1 MTDAVHAPAM
11 APPVRTDEQ
20 ILPRIRWVPIG
31 KSNCYL
37 NEEKSQPSPIFK
49 IAVDILKQTNFFR
62 AFTASSTIPA
72 IYIQQFW
79 DTICFDSKAG
89 SYKCQLDEQWFDLT
103 QDTLRDALQI
113 TPVNKNRAFSPPP
126 TPDTLIK
133 FVNELGYP
141 REVINLSNVT
151 TNDMFQPWRALATII
166 NLCLTGKTSGFE
178 RPRAPVLQILWGVVN
193 RAHID
198 YAERM
203 WEEFTQSIHNFTE
216 DKRNLAQQ
224 AQGKK
229 KATIILIPSIRFTK
243 LIIFHLQ
250 RLHNFHPRP
259 ESPLHLPTE
268 EPVLGNLKFSA
279 KGTKREVFG
288 MTIPNELINDVIRG
302 ADYYDAYLE
311 KVAKHQ
317 RYLAGEEVS
326 DPDSPAPK
334 PAKPAKQTKPKP
346 TKQSKPT
353 EPKVAS
359 KKPKPAPA
367 KPQEK
372 KRKPV
377 SESSEAPPLAKRAKA
392 GKVVKKRIVKSS
404 KQLVDEFVDEG
415 VPAAKPNLEDTEEAI
430 LQKVLEESLTDA
442 YPTRRGPL
450 PPVVFRE
457 PDTGKLQP
465 LPEVPG
471 KGKEKVGEEQAAQV
485 LLHLQ
490 TPKKKSPTEQYIFQR
505 RSHVPT
511 ETAGREDSTS
521 LYAELGLSGS
531 DTESDEEMPSVV
543 RSGAQDEGQAG
554 PDPGTLDEGQAGPN
568 PDDVA
573 ESQPLPTP
581 SVLAGPNLEH
591 SDVEIT
597 DPSSQ
602 PQPEHMDEG
611 FTAAAYPD
619 VQENLKLTVDEQ
631 VIPEEPVSSTG
642 TLSSLQHLAKDFSFG
657 DQFLNDKPSEADNE
671 KTTADTEAES
681 MVSVTMTSP
690 VISPVPRPDSPNVH
704 GPLPTTTT
712 TTVATT
718 TTTTTLPLPPQPQ
731 QGPSDPILIKRMGE
745 LEEFIANLV
754 EENQALETR
763 LDKQGSRINKLETM
777 DLPKMIREQTVEFID
792 SQEIDQKINESVKE
806 VVISSVKHAMRA
818 PLRARF
824 KDLPTS
830 DMKEILLQRMLEENY
845 DKGHANHRVAYEAL
859 QDSIRHDE
867 SEDFDVDK
875 AQEETKKKS
884 KQDSP
889 NTLPGSPLSTP
900 LPPPPPSGASG
911 ASGTTRASDSAQA
924 PPPPPPSST
933 THQGGHS
940 TSIVTLSSSKTAAS
954 AEYSAWTTTDTRINP
969 SITTIPDD
977 LYMDDET
984 TADEQAYSSGDE
996 VGRDHIPTVNLRQS
1010 WWKPL
1015 TEDRP
1020 ATPEPAWTIPSSDLT
1035 MPTNNWASALKSTYA
1050 PPQEN
1055 SLLAQTGDMA
1065 IFMDWYC
1072 KRQGITH
1079 LTLQDLEGP
1088 AFEIVKVFHPDVIHL
1103 QFQMEECHKLLTD
1116 QVDDTIL
1123 RYNVSKPLPLGGEPG
1138 HVTIQPDFFFNKD
1151 LEYLRYGR
1159 KVGRPALSISKMK
1172 AAYYPDVGLEQL
1184 VPDQFWIEAE
1194 CKYDIAAMYGI
1205 SHWWFQR
1212 QRFYIDRFSSEGDRR
1227 AVRTHMRILSVVRIE
1242 VFSMYGYNYMKKIV
1256 LRRADLK
1263 EYVIAERDFKYMYPS
1278 DFEDLYLLNLQGH
1291 LNHLSPEDKK
1301 ILTTAVNLWTR
1312 NLVIRQHAEDFQ
1324 LRIDSYQTHLN
1335 LTKPRWEATGF
1346 EFKHD
1351 FTVIDSPRAVI
1362 FRDKYEVQ
1370 MIMRFNEIHKF
1381 SDGTL
1386 QQIDEALHYRVKEFW
1401 INRTNLGMNARFW
1414 TKKDVDRSKDF
1425 MFAIQKRLKTRR
1437 IFQNLESFVGG
1448 RIREGDY
1455 RNPVKEILLKMN
1467 LPDHK
1472 SVLTDPED
1480 QVMVEMEIPR
1490 SIGYVQSLRIR
1501 SWLDYRECLII
1512 NHRDEE
1518 LYFGNLQNST
1528 WENFDT
1534 TLFPT
1539 IPNIIFRCSSCLLVL
1554 GIDQNIVNRH
1564 YEFVPDQKLE
1574 LPTGDELGARA
1585 TGAAIALPFPW
1596 FLFFHGGY
1604 VVPEV
1609 AVSPRTQSN
1618 NEWHCCRPAPTVL
1631 GQVAKAFAVK
1641 CILVYKDRNMKL
1653 K

>member
-1 MTDAVHAPAM
+1 MMMMTMYSGGAVWLWWGEDKLASGGECIWGSGRSAHEEPFWSCRKNPAGKVFRRWWWLS
-11 APPVRTDEQ
+11 AAGGEGERGESLRRVVFLRLDLRAITSSN
-20 ILPRIRWVPIG
+20 PRQ
-31 KSNCYL
+31 
-37 NEEKSQPSPIFK
+37 EESG
-49 IAVDILKQTNFFR
+49 
-62 AFTASSTIPA
+62 TASS
-72 IYIQQFW
+72 
-79 DTICFDSKAG
+79 
-89 SYKCQLDEQWFDLT
+89 
-103 QDTLRDALQI
+103 R
-113 TPVNKNRAFSPPP
+113 
-126 TPDTLIK
+126 
-133 FVNELGYP
+133 
-141 REVINLSNVT
+141 
-151 TNDMFQPWRALATII
+151 
-166 NLCLTGKTSGFE
+166 
-178 RPRAPVLQILWGVVN
+178 
-193 RAHID
+193 
-198 YAERM
+198 
-203 WEEFTQSIHNFTE
+203 
-216 DKRNLAQQ
+216 
-224 AQGKK
+224 KK
-229 KATIILIPSIRFTK
+229 KETIILIPSFRFTK

-259 ESPLHLPTE
+259 ESPLQLPTE
-268 EPVLGNLKFSA
+268 EPVLGNLKFST
-279 KGTKREVFG
+279 KGTKREVFE

-302 ADYYDAYLE
+302 ADYYDAYME
-311 KVAKHQ
+311 K
-317 RYLAGEEVS
+317 
-326 DPDSPAPK
+326 P
-334 PAKPAKQTKPKP
+334 TKPKA
-346 TKQSKPT
+346 
-353 EPKVAS
+353 AS

-377 SESSEAPPLAKRAKA
+377 SESSEALPLAKCVKA
-392 GKVVKKRIVKSS
+392 GKVVKKRTVKSS

-415 VPAAKPNLEDTEEAI
+415 VPTAKPSLEDTEEAI
-430 LQKVLEESLTDA
+430 LQKVL
-442 YPTRRGPL
+442 
-450 PPVVFRE
+450 
-457 PDTGKLQP
+457 
-465 LPEVPG
+465 G
-471 KGKEKVGEEQAAQV
+471 KGKEKVGEEQVAQV

-490 TPKKKSPTEQYIFQR
+490 TTKKKSPTEQYIFQR
-505 RSHVPT
+505 HTPVPS
-511 ETAGREDSTS
+511 EPAGHEESSS
-521 LYAELGLSGS
+521 LYAELGLYGS

-554 PDPGTLDEGQAGPN
+554 PDPGKLDEGQAGPN

-681 MVSVTMTSP
+681 MVSVTIQQDTSVIPPMTSP
-690 VISPVPRPDSPNVH
+690 VIGPVPRPDSPNVH
-704 GPLPTTTT
+704 WPLPTTTT
-712 TTVATT
+712 TTSA

-731 QGPSDPILIKRMGE
+731 QGPSDPIIIKRMGE

-792 SQEIDQKINESVKE
+792 SQEIDRKINESVKE

-859 QDSIRHDE
+859 QDSIRRDE

-889 NTLPGSPLSTP
+889 NTPPGSPPSP
-900 LPPPPPSGASG
+900 PPPPPPPSGASG
-911 ASGTTRASDSAQA
+911 ASGITRASDSAQA
-924 PPPPPPSST
+924 PPPPPPSSS
-933 THQGGHS
+933 THQGGQS
-940 TSIVTLSSSKTAAS
+940 TSTAAPSSSKTAAS
-954 AEYSAWTTTDTRINP
+954 AEFSAWTMTDTRIKP

-1050 PPQEN
+1050 PPPEN

-1079 LTLQDLEGP
+1079 LTLRDLEGP

-1138 HVTIQPDFFFNKD
+1138 HVTIQPDFFSTNTWSI
-1151 LEYLRYGR
+1151 LRIMSR
-1159 KVGRPALSISKMK
+1159 KVWQDWPCQS
-1172 AAYYPDVGLEQL
+1172 
-1184 VPDQFWIEAE
+1184 
-1194 CKYDIAAMYGI
+1194 
-1205 SHWWFQR
+1205 
-1212 QRFYIDRFSSEGDRR
+1212 RR
-1227 AVRTHMRILSVVRIE
+1227 
-1242 VFSMYGYNYMKKIV
+1242 
-1256 LRRADLK
+1256 
-1263 EYVIAERDFKYMYPS
+1263 
-1278 DFEDLYLLNLQGH
+1278 
-1291 LNHLSPEDKK
+1291 
-1301 ILTTAVNLWTR
+1301 
-1312 NLVIRQHAEDFQ
+1312 
-1324 LRIDSYQTHLN
+1324 
-1335 LTKPRWEATGF
+1335 
-1346 EFKHD
+1346 
-1351 FTVIDSPRAVI
+1351 
-1362 FRDKYEVQ
+1362 
-1370 MIMRFNEIHKF
+1370 
-1381 SDGTL
+1381 
-1386 QQIDEALHYRVKEFW
+1386 
-1401 INRTNLGMNARFW
+1401 
-1414 TKKDVDRSKDF
+1414 
-1425 MFAIQKRLKTRR
+1425 
-1437 IFQNLESFVGG
+1437 
-1448 RIREGDY
+1448 
-1455 RNPVKEILLKMN
+1455 
-1467 LPDHK
+1467 
-1472 SVLTDPED
+1472 
-1480 QVMVEMEIPR
+1480 
-1490 SIGYVQSLRIR
+1490 
-1501 SWLDYRECLII
+1501 
-1512 NHRDEE
+1512 
-1518 LYFGNLQNST
+1518 
-1528 WENFDT
+1528 
-1534 TLFPT
+1534 
-1539 IPNIIFRCSSCLLVL
+1539 
-1554 GIDQNIVNRH
+1554 
-1564 YEFVPDQKLE
+1564 
-1574 LPTGDELGARA
+1574 
-1585 TGAAIALPFPW
+1585 
-1596 FLFFHGGY
+1596 
-1604 VVPEV
+1604 
-1609 AVSPRTQSN
+1609 
-1618 NEWHCCRPAPTVL
+1618 
-1631 GQVAKAFAVK
+1631 
-1641 CILVYKDRNMKL
+1641 
-1653 K
+1653 

>member
-113 TPVNKNRAFSPPP
+113 TPVDKNRAFSPPP

-302 ADYYDAYLE
+302 ADYYEAYLN

-334 PAKPAKQTKPKP
+334 PAKPARQTKPKP

-353 EPKVAS
+353 EPKAAS

-392 GKVVKKRIVKSS
+392 GKVVKKRTVKSS

-415 VPAAKPNLEDTEEAI
+415 VPTAKPSLEDTEEAI
-430 LQKVLEESLTDA
+430 LQKVLQESLTDA
-442 YPTRRGPL
+442 YPTQRGPL

-457 PDTGKLQP
+457 TDTGKFQP

-485 LLHLQ
+485 LLNLQ
-490 TPKKKSPTEQYIFQR
+490 TPKKKSPAEQYIFQR
-505 RSHVPT
+505 RSHIPT

-591 SDVEIT
+591 SDVEII

-602 PQPEHMDEG
+602 PRPEHMDEG

-631 VIPEEPVSSTG
+631 VIPEDPVSSTG

-681 MVSVTMTSP
+681 MVSVTIQQDISVFPPMTSP
-690 VISPVPRPDSPNVH
+690 VIGPVPRQDSPNVH

-712 TTVATT
+712 TTVA

-792 SQEIDQKINESVKE
+792 SQEIDRKINESVKE

-859 QDSIRHDE
+859 QDSIHRDE
-867 SEDFDVDK
+867 IEDFDVDK
-875 AQEETKKKS
+875 A
-884 KQDSP
+884 
-889 NTLPGSPLSTP
+889 
-900 LPPPPPSGASG
+900 
-911 ASGTTRASDSAQA
+911 
-924 PPPPPPSST
+924 
-933 THQGGHS
+933 
-940 TSIVTLSSSKTAAS
+940 
-954 AEYSAWTTTDTRINP
+954 
-969 SITTIPDD
+969 
-977 LYMDDET
+977 
-984 TADEQAYSSGDE
+984 
-996 VGRDHIPTVNLRQS
+996 
-1010 WWKPL
+1010 
-1015 TEDRP
+1015 
-1020 ATPEPAWTIPSSDLT
+1020 
-1035 MPTNNWASALKSTYA
+1035 
-1050 PPQEN
+1050 
-1055 SLLAQTGDMA
+1055 
-1065 IFMDWYC
+1065 
-1072 KRQGITH
+1072 
-1079 LTLQDLEGP
+1079 
-1088 AFEIVKVFHPDVIHL
+1088 
-1103 QFQMEECHKLLTD
+1103 
-1116 QVDDTIL
+1116 
-1123 RYNVSKPLPLGGEPG
+1123 
-1138 HVTIQPDFFFNKD
+1138 
-1151 LEYLRYGR
+1151 
-1159 KVGRPALSISKMK
+1159 
-1172 AAYYPDVGLEQL
+1172 
-1184 VPDQFWIEAE
+1184 
-1194 CKYDIAAMYGI
+1194 
-1205 SHWWFQR
+1205 
-1212 QRFYIDRFSSEGDRR
+1212 
-1227 AVRTHMRILSVVRIE
+1227 
-1242 VFSMYGYNYMKKIV
+1242 
-1256 LRRADLK
+1256 
-1263 EYVIAERDFKYMYPS
+1263 
-1278 DFEDLYLLNLQGH
+1278 
-1291 LNHLSPEDKK
+1291 
-1301 ILTTAVNLWTR
+1301 
-1312 NLVIRQHAEDFQ
+1312 
-1324 LRIDSYQTHLN
+1324 
-1335 LTKPRWEATGF
+1335 
-1346 EFKHD
+1346 
-1351 FTVIDSPRAVI
+1351 
-1362 FRDKYEVQ
+1362 
-1370 MIMRFNEIHKF
+1370 
-1381 SDGTL
+1381 
-1386 QQIDEALHYRVKEFW
+1386 
-1401 INRTNLGMNARFW
+1401 
-1414 TKKDVDRSKDF
+1414 
-1425 MFAIQKRLKTRR
+1425 
-1437 IFQNLESFVGG
+1437 
-1448 RIREGDY
+1448 
-1455 RNPVKEILLKMN
+1455 
-1467 LPDHK
+1467 
-1472 SVLTDPED
+1472 
-1480 QVMVEMEIPR
+1480 
-1490 SIGYVQSLRIR
+1490 
-1501 SWLDYRECLII
+1501 
-1512 NHRDEE
+1512 
-1518 LYFGNLQNST
+1518 
-1528 WENFDT
+1528 
-1534 TLFPT
+1534 
-1539 IPNIIFRCSSCLLVL
+1539 
-1554 GIDQNIVNRH
+1554 
-1564 YEFVPDQKLE
+1564 
-1574 LPTGDELGARA
+1574 
-1585 TGAAIALPFPW
+1585 
-1596 FLFFHGGY
+1596 
-1604 VVPEV
+1604 
-1609 AVSPRTQSN
+1609 
-1618 NEWHCCRPAPTVL
+1618 
-1631 GQVAKAFAVK
+1631 
-1641 CILVYKDRNMKL
+1641 
-1653 K
+1653 

>member
-1 MTDAVHAPAM
+1 MTDAVHVPAM

-79 DTICFDSKAG
+79 DTICFDI
-89 SYKCQLDEQWFDLT
+89 D
-103 QDTLRDALQI
+103 
-113 TPVNKNRAFSPPP
+113 KNRAFSPPS

-229 KATIILIPSIRFTK
+229 KATIILILSIWFTK

-268 EPVLGNLKFSA
+268 EPVL
-279 KGTKREVFG
+279 
-288 MTIPNELINDVIRG
+288 
-302 ADYYDAYLE
+302 
-311 KVAKHQ
+311 
-317 RYLAGEEVS
+317 EVS

-334 PAKPAKQTKPKP
+334 PAKPVRQTKPKP

-353 EPKVAS
+353 EPKAAS
-359 KKPKPAPA
+359 KKPNPDLA
-367 KPQEK
+367 KPQK
-372 KRKPV
+372 KKHKTA
-377 SESSEAPPLAKRAKA
+377 SESSEAPPLSKHAKA
-392 GKVVKKRIVKSS
+392 GKVVKKITVKSS
-404 KQLVDEFVDEG
+404 KQSVDEFVDEG
-415 VPAAKPNLEDTEEAI
+415 VPTAKPSLEDTEEAI
-430 LQKVLEESLTDA
+430 LQK
-442 YPTRRGPL
+442 
-450 PPVVFRE
+450 
-457 PDTGKLQP
+457 
-465 LPEVPG
+465 VPG

-485 LLHLQ
+485 LLNLQ
-490 TPKKKSPTEQYIFQR
+490 TLKMKSPAEQYIFQR
-505 RSHVPT
+505 RSHIPS

-521 LYAELGLSGS
+521 LYAELGLFGS

-543 RSGAQDEGQAG
+543 RSGAQDQGQAG
-554 PDPGTLDEGQAGPN
+554 PDPGTLDKGQAGPN

-573 ESQPLPTP
+573 ESQLLPTP

-591 SDVEIT
+591 SDVEII

-611 FTAAAYPD
+611 FTAVAYPD
-619 VQENLKLTVDEQ
+619 VQENLKLTVDEH

-681 MVSVTMTSP
+681 MVSVTIQQDISVFPPMTSP
-690 VISPVPRPDSPNVH
+690 VIGPVPRPDSPNIH

-712 TTVATT
+712 TTA

-731 QGPSDPILIKRMGE
+731 QGPSDPILIKRIGE

-763 LDKQGSRINKLETM
+763 LDKQGSRINKLENM

-792 SQEIDQKINESVKE
+792 SQEIDRKINESVKE

-845 DKGHANHRVAYEAL
+845 NKGHADHRVAYEAL
-859 QDSIRHDE
+859 QDSIRRDE

-889 NTLPGSPLSTP
+889 NTPPGSPPSP
-900 LPPPPPSGASG
+900 PPPPPPPSGASG
-911 ASGTTRASDSAQA
+911 ASGTTGASDSAQA
-924 PPPPPPSST
+924 PPPPPPSSS
-933 THQGGHS
+933 THQG
-940 TSIVTLSSSKTAAS
+940 
-954 AEYSAWTTTDTRINP
+954 
-969 SITTIPDD
+969 
-977 LYMDDET
+977 
-984 TADEQAYSSGDE
+984 DEQAYSSGDE

-1035 MPTNNWASALKSTYA
+1035 MPTNN
-1050 PPQEN
+1050 
-1055 SLLAQTGDMA
+1055 
-1065 IFMDWYC
+1065 
-1072 KRQGITH
+1072 
-1079 LTLQDLEGP
+1079 
-1088 AFEIVKVFHPDVIHL
+1088 
-1103 QFQMEECHKLLTD
+1103 
-1116 QVDDTIL
+1116 
-1123 RYNVSKPLPLGGEPG
+1123 
-1138 HVTIQPDFFFNKD
+1138 
-1151 LEYLRYGR
+1151 
-1159 KVGRPALSISKMK
+1159 
-1172 AAYYPDVGLEQL
+1172 
-1184 VPDQFWIEAE
+1184 
-1194 CKYDIAAMYGI
+1194 
-1205 SHWWFQR
+1205 
-1212 QRFYIDRFSSEGDRR
+1212 
-1227 AVRTHMRILSVVRIE
+1227 
-1242 VFSMYGYNYMKKIV
+1242 
-1256 LRRADLK
+1256 
-1263 EYVIAERDFKYMYPS
+1263 
-1278 DFEDLYLLNLQGH
+1278 
-1291 LNHLSPEDKK
+1291 
-1301 ILTTAVNLWTR
+1301 
-1312 NLVIRQHAEDFQ
+1312 
-1324 LRIDSYQTHLN
+1324 
-1335 LTKPRWEATGF
+1335 
-1346 EFKHD
+1346 
-1351 FTVIDSPRAVI
+1351 
-1362 FRDKYEVQ
+1362 
-1370 MIMRFNEIHKF
+1370 
-1381 SDGTL
+1381 
-1386 QQIDEALHYRVKEFW
+1386 
-1401 INRTNLGMNARFW
+1401 
-1414 TKKDVDRSKDF
+1414 
-1425 MFAIQKRLKTRR
+1425 
-1437 IFQNLESFVGG
+1437 
-1448 RIREGDY
+1448 
-1455 RNPVKEILLKMN
+1455 
-1467 LPDHK
+1467 
-1472 SVLTDPED
+1472 
-1480 QVMVEMEIPR
+1480 
-1490 SIGYVQSLRIR
+1490 
-1501 SWLDYRECLII
+1501 
-1512 NHRDEE
+1512 
-1518 LYFGNLQNST
+1518 
-1528 WENFDT
+1528 
-1534 TLFPT
+1534 
-1539 IPNIIFRCSSCLLVL
+1539 
-1554 GIDQNIVNRH
+1554 
-1564 YEFVPDQKLE
+1564 
-1574 LPTGDELGARA
+1574 
-1585 TGAAIALPFPW
+1585 
-1596 FLFFHGGY
+1596 
-1604 VVPEV
+1604 
-1609 AVSPRTQSN
+1609 
-1618 NEWHCCRPAPTVL
+1618 
-1631 GQVAKAFAVK
+1631 
-1641 CILVYKDRNMKL
+1641 
-1653 K
+1653 

>member
-1 MTDAVHAPAM
+1 MADAEHAPTM

-49 IAVDILKQTNFFR
+49 IVVDILKQTNFFR

-113 TPVNKNRAFSPPP
+113 TPVDKNRAFSPPP

-203 WEEFTQSIHNFTE
+203 WEEFTQSIHNFTK

-229 KATIILIPSIRFTK
+229 KATIIIIPSIRFTK

-250 RLHNFHPRP
+250 RLHNFYPRL

-279 KGTKREVFG
+279 KWTKQEVFG
-288 MTIPNELINDVIRG
+288 MIIPNELINDVIRG
-302 ADYYDAYLE
+302 ADYYEAYLN
-311 KVAKHQ
+311 KVTRHQ
-317 RYLAGEEVS
+317 RYLAGEEMS

-334 PAKPAKQTKPKP
+334 LAKPTIQTKPKP

-353 EPKVAS
+353 KPKAAS

-377 SESSEAPPLAKRAKA
+377 SESS
-392 GKVVKKRIVKSS
+392 
-404 KQLVDEFVDEG
+404 KQVVDEFIDEG
-415 VPAAKPNLEDTEEAI
+415 VPTAKPSLEDTEEAI

-457 PDTGKLQP
+457 TDTGKLQP

-490 TPKKKSPTEQYIFQR
+490 TTKKKSPTEQYIFQR
-505 RSHVPT
+505 HTPVPS
-511 ETAGREDSTS
+511 EPAGHEESSS
-521 LYAELGLSGS
+521 LYAELGLYGS

-554 PDPGTLDEGQAGPN
+554 PDPGKLDEGQARPDPGKLDEGQAGPDPGKLDEGQAGPN

-681 MVSVTMTSP
+681 MVSVTIQQDTSVIPPMTSP
-690 VISPVPRPDSPNVH
+690 VIGPVPRPDSPNVH
-704 GPLPTTTT
+704 WPLPTTTT
-712 TTVATT
+712 TTAA

-777 DLPKMIREQTVEFID
+777 DLPKMIREQTVEFIE
-792 SQEIDQKINESVKE
+792 SHEIDQKIEESVKE
-806 VVISSVKHAMRA
+806 VVISSVKHVMRA

-830 DMKEILLQRMLEENY
+830 DMKEVLLQRMLEENY
-845 DKGHANHRVAYEAL
+845 DKGHADHRVAYEAL
-859 QDSIRHDE
+859 WDSIRRDE

-889 NTLPGSPLSTP
+889 NTPPGSPSSP
-900 LPPPPPSGASG
+900 PPPPPPPSGASG
-911 ASGTTRASDSAQA
+911 ASGITGSSDSAQA
-924 PPPPPPSST
+924 PPPPPLSSS
-933 THQGGHS
+933 THQGGQSIS
-940 TSIVTLSSSKTAAS
+940 TAAPSSSKTAAS
-954 AEYSAWTTTDTRINP
+954 AEYSAWTTTDTRIKP
-969 SITTIPDD
+969 SITVIPDD

-984 TADEQAYSSGDE
+984 TADEQAVSSDDE

-1020 ATPEPAWTIPSSDLT
+1020 ATLEPAWIIPSSDLS
-1035 MPTNNWASALKSTYA
+1035 MPTNNWASVLKSTYA

-1055 SLLAQTGDMA
+1055 SLLAQTEDMA
-1065 IFMDWYC
+1065 TLMD
-1072 KRQGITH
+1072 
-1079 LTLQDLEGP
+1079 
-1088 AFEIVKVFHPDVIHL
+1088 
-1103 QFQMEECHKLLTD
+1103 
-1116 QVDDTIL
+1116 
-1123 RYNVSKPLPLGGEPG
+1123 
-1138 HVTIQPDFFFNKD
+1138 
-1151 LEYLRYGR
+1151 
-1159 KVGRPALSISKMK
+1159 
-1172 AAYYPDVGLEQL
+1172 
-1184 VPDQFWIEAE
+1184 
-1194 CKYDIAAMYGI
+1194 
-1205 SHWWFQR
+1205 
-1212 QRFYIDRFSSEGDRR
+1212 
-1227 AVRTHMRILSVVRIE
+1227 
-1242 VFSMYGYNYMKKIV
+1242 
-1256 LRRADLK
+1256 
-1263 EYVIAERDFKYMYPS
+1263 
-1278 DFEDLYLLNLQGH
+1278 
-1291 LNHLSPEDKK
+1291 
-1301 ILTTAVNLWTR
+1301 
-1312 NLVIRQHAEDFQ
+1312 
-1324 LRIDSYQTHLN
+1324 
-1335 LTKPRWEATGF
+1335 
-1346 EFKHD
+1346 
-1351 FTVIDSPRAVI
+1351 
-1362 FRDKYEVQ
+1362 
-1370 MIMRFNEIHKF
+1370 
-1381 SDGTL
+1381 
-1386 QQIDEALHYRVKEFW
+1386 
-1401 INRTNLGMNARFW
+1401 
-1414 TKKDVDRSKDF
+1414 
-1425 MFAIQKRLKTRR
+1425 
-1437 IFQNLESFVGG
+1437 
-1448 RIREGDY
+1448 
-1455 RNPVKEILLKMN
+1455 
-1467 LPDHK
+1467 
-1472 SVLTDPED
+1472 
-1480 QVMVEMEIPR
+1480 
-1490 SIGYVQSLRIR
+1490 
-1501 SWLDYRECLII
+1501 
-1512 NHRDEE
+1512 
-1518 LYFGNLQNST
+1518 
-1528 WENFDT
+1528 
-1534 TLFPT
+1534 
-1539 IPNIIFRCSSCLLVL
+1539 
-1554 GIDQNIVNRH
+1554 
-1564 YEFVPDQKLE
+1564 
-1574 LPTGDELGARA
+1574 
-1585 TGAAIALPFPW
+1585 
-1596 FLFFHGGY
+1596 
-1604 VVPEV
+1604 
-1609 AVSPRTQSN
+1609 
-1618 NEWHCCRPAPTVL
+1618 
-1631 GQVAKAFAVK
+1631 
-1641 CILVYKDRNMKL
+1641 
-1653 K
+1653 